1 MAVEIINGKS
11 IIILWW
17 APCCIIGIKVDK
29 MFVKKV
35 SIVSLNKFYLLSFNI
50 FKNNYLVSNE
60 FRVLCQDI
68 QLQIYFTLN
77 SLQLLLFKNC
87 ILLSF
92 NISWLH
98 PPLPP
103 LLPVRPHLPSP
114 PDPLLLLFHS
124 EQSKPP
130 RGIKGSWTQE
140 DSIRVHTHT
149 LIWML
154 DEAPQ

>member
-17 APCCIIGIKVDK
+17 APCCIICIKVDK

-50 FKNNYLVSNE
+50 FKNNYLVSNK

-77 SLQLLLFKNC
+77 RVFNFCFLKTVFFSHSIYPDC
-87 ILLSF
+87 ILPSRP
-92 NISWLH
+92 SSQYA
-98 PPLPP
+98 PTS
-103 LLPVRPHLPSP
+103 LLPLIHCSCFFIQNRASLPGASRDHGHKKIP
-114 PDPLLLLFHS
+114 
-124 EQSKPP
+124 
-130 RGIKGSWTQE
+130 
-140 DSIRVHTHT
+140 
-149 LIWML
+149 
-154 DEAPQ
+154 